1 MARNRPLILIRPDV
15 RFGSKADICS
25 AKWHVRFT
33 PKSDRKSG
41 HLTDLKGQVLQY
53 GFDSTYIAVVRMLVC
68 PAISAIAALGHE
80 RPRPLC
86 EEAPSRIA

>member
-15 RFGSKADICS
+15 SFGSKADICS

-53 GFDSTYIAVVRMLVC
+53 
-68 PAISAIAALGHE
+68 
-80 RPRPLC
+80 PREPL
-86 EEAPSRIA
+86 RV

>member
-1 MARNRPLILIRPDV
+1 MSALPP
-15 RFGSKADICS
+15 KADIC
-25 AKWHVRFT
+25 
-33 PKSDRKSG
+33 DRKSG
-41 HLTDLKGQVLQY
+41 HLTDLKVTSCNIRASRF